1 MESAVDS
8 RARASRDAN
17 VDWPRRH
24 LGVFLLAHF
33 MHLRAV
39 FHLGPLNLIG
49 VRPEPGHR
57 LGQPALFERRQVF
70 GHGLCGPR

>member
-1 MESAVDS
+1 MDS
-8 RARASRDAN
+8 RALVRPETRMWIGRAATSASSS
-17 VDWPRRH
+17 
-24 LGVFLLAHF
+24 
-33 MHLRAV
+33 LRTSCICAV